1 MLEQTEIP
9 VYDADLFDPAALRAP
24 FGHYQ
29 TLRDLGP
36 VVRLA
41 DTGIYALPRFADVRD
56 GLQAPDRLIS
66 GLGVGFSE
74 AWNTIRPPN
83 LIASDG
89 ELHRKLKA
97 TVMRPLLPAQ
107 LRQHRATLKELI
119 VTRVLAVRG
128 TGQFDAMAEIA
139 RFLPVTAISVFV
151 GLPEEGRASMLEWA
165 AATFNAL
172 GPERD
177 GSGREASARDANLL
191 GAAWRYMASL
201 SRDKVR
207 EGSWAGALFDAADAG
222 RITEAEARGAM
233 SAYVIPSLD
242 TTILAKGHLL
252 LNLAR
257 NPDQWAR
264 LRQDPS
270 LIPGAVL
277 EGVRHSA
284 VIRWFSRSAAG
295 PYRVGAHV
303 VPDGARVMM
312 MYASAN
318 RDERQYPD
326 PDRFDITRD
335 ASRHLAWGTGPHMC
349 AGMHLARI
357 EMEVM
362 LEALVE
368 TCEALDAGEP
378 ELADNAGLYG
388 FSRLPF
394 ALRPA
399 G

>member
-1 MLEQTEIP
+1 MLEQTDIP
-9 VYDADLFDPAALRAP
+9 AYDADLFDPAALREP
-24 FGHYQ
+24 FGHYRA
-29 TLRDLGP
+29 LRDLGP
-36 VVRLA
+36 VVRLG
-41 DTGIYALPRFADVRD
+41 DTGIYALPRFDDVRD
-56 GLQAPDRLIS
+56 ALQSPDKLVS
-66 GLGVGFSE
+66 GQGVGFSA
-74 AWNTIRPPN
+74 AWNAPKGPN

-89 ELHRKLKA
+89 ELHRKLRT
-97 TVMRPLLPAQ
+97 TVMRPLMPAQ

-119 VTRVLAVRG
+119 VTRVRALLAG
-128 TGQFDAMAEIA
+128 GPFDAVAEIA

-172 GPERD
+172 GPEREGTD
-177 GSGREASARDANLL
+177 RDAALL
-191 GAAWRYMASL
+191 GEARRYMVSM

-207 EGSWAGALFDAADAG
+207 EGSWASSLFAAVDAG
-222 RITEAEARGAM
+222 KLTLPEALGAM

-252 LNLAR
+252 NNLAR

-264 LRQDPS
+264 LRKDPS

-284 VIRWFSRSAAG
+284 VIRWFSRTAAG
-295 PYRVGAHV
+295 PYRVGAHL
-303 VPDGARVMM
+303 VPDGARVMV

-318 RDERQYPD
+318 RDHRQYPD
-326 PDRFDITRD
+326 PDRFDIARD
-335 ASRHLAWGTGPHMC
+335 SRFHLAWGTGPHMC
-349 AGMHLARI
+349 AGMHLAKI

-368 TCEALDAGEP
+368 NCAGLEAGEP
-378 ELADNAGLYG
+378 ELVVNAGLYG
-388 FSRLPF
+388 FSKLPF
-394 ALRPA
+394 ALRRSA
-399 G
+399 